1 MQHNYKTLLE
11 CNAERLHPTK
21 MRIVSGSVPN
31 NLKGTYFKIGPTYT
45 PLQSHHILDGNG
57 FVVKVVFPGDG
68 QTPIYQCR
76 FIDTKCRRSNRHG
89 NIFSGP
95 ITSVIRN
102 PSNTNIVY
110 WDKKVTAW
118 YDGGA
123 PIVLDPFSLDTLPE
137 AFLDYQDGA
146 ALTTHVPTIDAIFR
160 RHGVFGDAVNAHPK
174 IDSKGNLVC
183 MELKYGPFSTQ
194 ITFRTTTPSSNVS
207 RCQELWVEGIA
218 YMHDFVVTE
227 RHIVVI
233 HHPLH
238 LDVTQALLH
247 KTGFAQALKQNK
259 NRPSTLYLIDRRT
272 GEIKAIE
279 LEGSFF
285 VSHHIRS
292 SYTKDMFCLSSV
304 CYPSFLELGGFI
316 KKIEINTKTGNLIKN
331 KNISKWIEFPVQ
343 ARSGEIYAT
352 CSSNGDHPMQ
362 ELCRLTLDKGSN
374 LAVTDSDK
382 EYQTWWGEPA
392 ISRDHVIAFTKTQ
405 KNNRTN
411 LEILDLTLKNHL
423 CRLDFEDSIVPI
435 GLHGTFLRD
444 IVF

>member
-1 MQHNYKTLLE
+1 
-11 CNAERLHPTK
+11 
-21 MRIVSGSVPN
+21 MRIVTGSVPK
-31 NLKGTYFKIGPTYT
+31 NLRGTYFKIGPTYT
-45 PLQSHHILDGNG
+45 PSQSHHILDGNG

-68 QTPIYQCR
+68 QTPTYQCR
-76 FIDTKCRRSNRHG
+76 FIDTKCRKSNLHG

-95 ITSVIRN
+95 ITSAIRN

-110 WDKKVTAW
+110 WNKKVTAW

-123 PIVLDPFSLDTLPE
+123 PIVLDPFSLDTLPK
-137 AFLDYQDGA
+137 AFIDYQDGA
-146 ALTTHVPTIDAIFR
+146 ALTTHVSSIDSILR
-160 RHGVFGDAVNAHPK
+160 KQGLFGDAVNAHPK

-183 MELKYGPFSTQ
+183 MELKYGPFSTK

-207 RCQELWVEGIA
+207 RYHELWVDGIA

-227 RHIVVI
+227 RHIAVV

-238 LDVTQALLH
+238 LDLTQALLQR
-247 KTGFAQALKQNK
+247 TGFAQALKQNK

-272 GEIKAIE
+272 SEIQAIE
-279 LEGSFF
+279 LEGNFF

-292 SYTKDMFCLSSV
+292 SYTKNILRISSV

-316 KKIEINTKTGNLIKN
+316 KKIEVDTKSGKLIKTN
-331 KNISKWIEFPVQ
+331 NISKWIEFPVQ
-343 ARSGEIYAT
+343 SRSGELYAT

-362 ELCRLTLDKGSN
+362 ELCKLTLEKGSH
-374 LAVTDSDK
+374 LAVTDS
-382 EYQTWWGEPA
+382 ESESQTWWGEPA
-392 ISRDHVIAFTKTQ
+392 IARNHVIAFTKTQ

-411 LEILDLTLKNHL
+411 LEILDQTLKNHL
-423 CRLDFEDSIVPI
+423 CRLDFRDSIVPI

>member
-1 MQHNYKTLLE
+1 
-11 CNAERLHPTK
+11 
-21 MRIVSGSVPN
+21 MRIVTGSVPK
-31 NLKGTYFKIGPTYT
+31 NLRGTYFKIGPTYT
-45 PLQSHHILDGNG
+45 PSQRHHILDGNG

-68 QTPIYQCR
+68 QTPMYQCR
-76 FIDTKCRRSNRHG
+76 FIDTKCRKSNLHG

-95 ITSVIRN
+95 ITSAIRN

-110 WDKKVTAW
+110 WNKRVTAW

-123 PIVLDPFSLDTLPE
+123 PIVLDPFSLDTLPKP
-137 AFLDYQDGA
+137 FLDYQDGA
-146 ALTTHVPTIDAIFR
+146 ALTTHIATIDAILR
-160 RHGVFGDAVNAHPK
+160 KQGVFGDAVNAHPK

-183 MELKYGPFSTQ
+183 MELKYGPFRTKM
-194 ITFRTTTPSSNVS
+194 TFRTTTPSSNVS
-207 RCQELWVEGIA
+207 RYHELWVEGIA

-227 RHIVVI
+227 RHIAVI

-238 LDVTQALLH
+238 LDVAQALLQR
-247 KTGFAQALKQNK
+247 TGVAQALKQNK
-259 NRPSTLYLIDRRT
+259 NRLSTLYLIDRRT
-272 GEIKAIE
+272 GDIQAIE
-279 LEGSFF
+279 LEGKFF

-292 SYTKDMFCLSSV
+292 SYAKDILHLSYV

-316 KKIEINTKTGNLIKN
+316 KKIEVNTKSGKLIKTN
-331 KNISKWIEFPVQ
+331 NISKWIEFPVQ
-343 ARSGEIYAT
+343 SRSGELYAT

-362 ELCRLTLDKGSN
+362 ELCKLTLDKGSN
-374 LAVTDSDK
+374 PAVTDIDS

-392 ISRDHVIAFTKTQ
+392 ITSNHVIAFAKTQ

-411 LEILDLTLKNHL
+411 LEIFDQSLKNHI